1 MDQPS
6 AISPDGT
13 KRTVLAVS
21 ALTSFLP
28 AFMLSSVNIALPS
41 IQKSFT
47 ASAVWLSWVATAYLL
62 SSGVFL
68 VPSGKMGDIWGRKRT
83 LAAGTWCFIIS
94 TVAAPMAPNMP
105 LFILLRAIQGAGG
118 SLMLTMSMAILT
130 SVFPSAERGHAL
142 GVNTAAIYIGSS
154 AGPFFGGILI
164 SALGWSSVFF
174 LNAFL
179 GLVALWLLKTRIPF
193 EWREGSSKGFDLNG
207 GLIYGVSLVAIMYGA
222 SILPSTKGLALLAF
236 GGALFVLFLRR
247 MLRSE
252 DPLFDVRL
260 FSGNRVFAFSNLAAL
275 ISYAATYSVSFLLS
289 LYLQYIKV
297 LSSSESGMIMVTQ
310 PLLQAILSPYAGKL
324 SDKIEPGWLAS
335 GGMLSTALGLA
346 LFSFLGWE
354 TPMVLIFSALILLG
368 AGFAFFSSPNVN
380 AIIGSV
386 HTKFYGAASGSVG
399 TMRVLGQMGNMTVIT
414 VIFASL
420 FGDRQITPDRYDL
433 FLTGVRISF
442 SISAFLC
449 FIGIFFSWFRG
460 SLHHGQG
467 GGDELDE
474 VAGDELAGE
483 DSAGEEIGERT
494 AEELSVL

>member
-1 MDQPS
+1 MAQPS
-6 AISPDGT
+6 TVSPDGI

-41 IQKSFT
+41 IQRSFS

-68 VPSGKMGDIWGRKRT
+68 VPSGKLGDIWGRKQT
-83 LAAGTWCFIIS
+83 LVAGTWCFILS
-94 TVAAPMAPNMP
+94 TIVAPMAPNMP
-105 LFILLRAIQGAGG
+105 LFILLRALQGAGG

-164 SALGWSSVFF
+164 SVLGWSSVFF

-179 GLVALWLLKTRIPF
+179 GLVAIWLLKTRIPF
-193 EWREGSSKGFDLNG
+193 EWREGSSKGFDFKG
-207 GLIYGVSLVAIMYGA
+207 GLIYGVALVAIMYGA
-222 SILPSTKGLALLAF
+222 SILPSTRGLILMAF
-236 GGALFVLFLRR
+236 GGVLFALFLRR

-297 LSSSESGMIMVTQ
+297 LSSSEAGMIMVTQ

-346 LFSFLGWE
+346 LFSFLGWD
-354 TPMVLIFSALILLG
+354 TPMVLIFSALTLLG

-399 TMRVLGQMGNMTVIT
+399 TMRVLGQMGSMTIIT

-420 FGDRQITPDRYDL
+420 LGEDQITPDRYDV
-433 FLTGVRISF
+433 FLTGVRVSF
-442 SISAFLC
+442 SISALLC
-449 FIGIFFSWFRG
+449 FMGIFFSWFRG
-460 SLHHGQG
+460 SLHHGQTG
-467 GGDELDE
+467 EEEPEVNGRDEL
-474 VAGDELAGE
+474 VGELPAGE
-483 DSAGEEIGERT
+483 DNNLRAGEEG
-494 AEELSVL
+494 LVL